1 MSIEHS
7 NAMPEIRPAVMAAL
21 LKHATNAAAYVVLIS
36 LNRRQEAHH
45 HNYLCEEALD
55 ELKALGVLDEQGNVS
70 PNTAEDPAITTFCL
84 RELARRQMRARE
96 AAE

>member
-7 NAMPEIRPAVMAAL
+7 NAMPEIHPDAMAAL
-21 LKHATNAAAYVVLIS
+21 HKHATNAAAYVVLIS

-45 HNYLCEEALD
+45 HNYLCEQALD
-55 ELKALGVLDEQGNVS
+55 ELEALGAIDEQGDFS
-70 PNTAEDPAITTFCL
+70 LTSAEDRVITAFYTD
-84 RELARRQMRARE
+84 ELARLQTQARE